1 MTLFL
6 PVEIRGN
13 LIFKKVKLFWL
24 GTDSG
29 AFFLL
34 VENILKLGEIQYFNK
49 IPARRRLF
57 LQVNNSFSGL
67 WKSFFL
73 HFSEIPT
80 SDFFFA

>member
-13 LIFKKVKLFWL
+13 LIFKKATLFWL

-57 LQVNNSFSGL
+57 LQVDNSFSG
-67 WKSFFL
+67 
-73 HFSEIPT
+73 
-80 SDFFFA
+80 